1 LIEDVNFAAQDLLHG
16 MLRAKWCLKEAIMD
30 HWTFVAEYLNG
41 SAVWVLVLAFVAVV
55 VGLAIKRV
63 AEQPYFGGRKHMESL
78 EEHYIHGEMT
88 TEEYE
93 DRKNHISAR

>member
-1 LIEDVNFAAQDLLHG
+1 
-16 MLRAKWCLKEAIMD
+16 MD
-30 HWTFVAEYLNG
+30 NWTFVVEYLNG

-55 VGLAIKRV
+55 VGVAIKRV

-88 TEEYE
+88 RAGST
-93 DRKNHISAR
+93 RAHPPFKLHTAT

>member
-1 LIEDVNFAAQDLLHG
+1 
-16 MLRAKWCLKEAIMD
+16 MD
-30 HWTFVAEYLNG
+30 NWTFVVEYLND
-41 SAVWVLVLAFVAVV
+41 SAVWVLVLTFVAVV
-55 VGLAIKRV
+55 VGVTIKRV

-93 DRKNHISAR
+93 DRKNHIVGTH